1 MLNVEQVIREVSGVY
16 QSLTGRPIGPA
27 RSELPP
33 EVDPAGH
40 IENRYREFKG
50 LIDSVG
56 RPSSVAAGPA
66 PAWVPPMDVFE
77 LEREVRCEIDLPG
90 VPRDRVTVSIAG
102 DYIVIRGDRPNNK
115 AQGGAERHVE
125 RRVGP
130 FQKMVAL
137 PPRAKRD
144 GIEATCRDGVLTVV
158 IPTEGSGNDVHEV
171 PVDIKQA

>member
-33 EVDPAGH
+33 EVDPVGH
-40 IENRYREFKG
+40 VENRYREFKG
-50 LIDSVG
+50 LVDSVG
-56 RPSSVAAGPA
+56 RPGGAQAPS
-66 PAWVPPMDVFE
+66 PAWVPPMDVIE
-77 LEREVRCEIDLPG
+77 LDREVRCEIDLPG
-90 VPRDRVTVSIAG
+90 VPRDRVTVSVAG
-102 DYIVIRGDRPNNK
+102 DYLVIRGDRPSQR
-115 AQGGAERHVE
+115 APGGAERHLE

-144 GIEATCRDGVLTVV
+144 GIEATCKDGVLTVV
-158 IPTEGSGNDVHEV
+158 IPTEGSTTDMQEVSVDV
-171 PVDIKQA
+171 KQA

>member
-16 QSLTGRPIGPA
+16 QSLTGRPIGQA

-40 IENRYREFKG
+40 VEHRYREFKG
-50 LIDSVG
+50 LVDAVG
-56 RPSSVAAGPA
+56 RPQAAAPPT
-66 PAWVPPMDVFE
+66 PAWIPPVDVVE
-77 LEREVRCEIDLPG
+77 MEREVRCEIDLPG
-90 VPRDRVTVSIAG
+90 VPRDRVTVSVAG
-102 DYIVIRGDRPNNK
+102 DYLVIRGDRPNQK

-125 RRVGP
+125 RKVGP

-137 PPRAKRD
+137 PPRARRD

-158 IPTEGSGNDVHEV
+158 IPTEGSSSDMRETQVDVKH
-171 PVDIKQA
+171 A